1 MTMAQGDAQQGQQG
15 PQGNGQSGEGK
26 PMLIAPIPGAKP
38 NPQQP
43 SMLLNSPDMKPSDAT
58 ASIVSGSSGPK
69 AGNGTAK
76 LDNTPTPTQK
86 ASKSSVVEAK
96 PNGEGSSSTRSIE
109 GGIRTEAAARNAQ
122 SATLD
127 LIKEQEAALDDSALP
142 PARREQVRRYFNE
155 LRKRFESQ

>member
-1 MTMAQGDAQQGQQG
+1 
-15 PQGNGQSGEGK
+15 
-26 PMLIAPIPGAKP
+26 
-38 NPQQP
+38 
-43 SMLLNSPDMKPSDAT
+43 MLLNSPDMKPSDAT
-58 ASIVSGSSGPK
+58 TSIVSGSSGPK

-76 LDNTPTPTQK
+76 LDNTPTVTQK
-86 ASKSSVVEAK
+86 AGKSSVVDAK

-109 GGIRTEAAARNAQ
+109 GGIRTEAATRNAQ

-155 LRKRFESQ
+155 LRKRFERK